1 MITNTSLFE
10 TLEKIKPIESAF
22 ASTHNM
28 DDKYSRIF
36 RLIFR
41 FKDTLKEDIVYKR
54 LQNIINKFVGN
65 TEWVMKNSDKSNN
78 SIIVPKYFYEER
90 ILKDLDIKNLNTFDK
105 IINDKA
111 IADLPFLIEKIK
123 NEFNIV

>member
-22 ASTHNM
+22 ASTHNV
-28 DDKYSRIF
+28 DDKYSRVF

-41 FKDTLKEDIVYKR
+41 FKDTSKEDIVYKT
-54 LQNIINKFVGN
+54 LQNIINKFVRN
-65 TEWVMKNSDKSNN
+65 IDWVMESSDNSKNY
-78 SIIVPKYFYEER
+78 IIVPKYFYEER
-90 ILKDLDIKNLNTFDK
+90 ILKNLDIKKLNTFDK
-105 IINDKA
+105 MINDKA

-123 NEFNIV
+123 DEFNII

>member
-22 ASTHNM
+22 ASTHNV
-28 DDKYSRIF
+28 DDKYSRVF

-41 FKDTLKEDIVYKR
+41 FKDTSKEDIVYKT
-54 LQNIINKFVGN
+54 LQNIINKFVRN
-65 TEWVMKNSDKSNN
+65 IDWVMESSDNSKNY
-78 SIIVPKYFYEER
+78 IIVPKYFYEER
-90 ILKDLDIKNLNTFDK
+90 ILKNLDIKNLNTFDK
-105 IINDKA
+105 MINDKA

-123 NEFNIV
+123 DEFNII